1 MQIHAVVPVK
11 ALARAKSRLA
21 GRLSLAERHDL
32 VLEMLG
38 RVLATLLA
46 CRGAALAEVWVI
58 SADPE
63 VLALAAAR
71 GARTMADRAGDLNG
85 ALEQARAALASAEG
99 AAMLVIPA
107 DVPLITL
114 ADVAAL
120 ARTLAAGADVAMA
133 TDRQGDGTNALGLRL
148 PSDLPFRF
156 GERSAGLHLAEADTH
171 DLLTQVYWS
180 PTLALDVD
188 DPESLAR
195 YRAGADRRQ
204 EAGGGRQ
211 NSALHCCPAPPLP
224 LRERG
229 LGGEG

>member
-21 GRLSLAERHDL
+21 GRLSIAERHDL

-38 RVLATLLA
+38 RVLGALLA

-63 VLALAAAR
+63 ALALAAAC
-71 GARTMADRAGDLNG
+71 GARTMLDSADGLNG
-85 ALEQARAALASAEG
+85 ALGQARAALTAAG
-99 AAMLVIPA
+99 VAAMLVVPA
-107 DVPLITL
+107 DVPLIT
-114 ADVAAL
+114 AGDVAAM
-120 ARTLAAGADVAMA
+120 ARTLTAGADVAMA

-148 PSDLPFRF
+148 PSDMPFRF
-156 GERSAGLHLAEADTH
+156 GERSAGLHLAEADAH
-171 DLLTQVYWS
+171 DLLAQVYWS

-195 YRAGADRRQ
+195 YVSRDSGDSCLHSALAQ
-204 EAGGGRQ
+204 KVGGRPE
-211 NSALHCCPAPPLP
+211 CRP
-224 LRERG
+224 
-229 LGGEG
+229 

>member
-11 ALARAKSRLA
+11 ALARSKSRLA
-21 GRLSLAERHDL
+21 ERLGPTERHDL
-32 VLEMLG
+32 VLEMLAC
-38 RVLATLLA
+38 VLATLLA

-63 VLALAAAR
+63 VLFLAESA
-71 GARTMADRAGDLNG
+71 GARTMLDHADDLNS
-85 ALEQARAALASAEG
+85 ALEQARSALKGEDA

-107 DVPLITL
+107 DVPLITP

-148 PSDLPFRF
+148 PSALPFRF
-156 GERSAGLHLAEADTH
+156 GERSARLHLAEADDH
-171 DLLTQVYWS
+171 SLLAQVYWS

-188 DPESLAR
+188 DPESLGR
-195 YRAGADRRQ
+195 YR
-204 EAGGGRQ
+204 
-211 NSALHCCPAPPLP
+211 CYTTYT
-224 LRERG
+224 ERST
-229 LGGEG
+229 

>member
-21 GRLSLAERHDL
+21 EQLSPAERHDL

-63 VLALAAAR
+63 VLFLAESA
-71 GARTMADRAGDLNG
+71 GAHTMFDHAGDLNG
-85 ALEQARAALASAEG
+85 ALEQARSALKGEDA

-107 DVPLITL
+107 DVPLITPG
-114 ADVAAL
+114 DVAAL

-133 TDRQGDGTNALGLRL
+133 TDRHGDGTNALGLRL

-156 GERSAGLHLAEADTH
+156 GERSAGLHLAEADAR
-171 DLLTQVYWS
+171 DMLAQVYWS

-195 YRAGADRRQ
+195 YVSRDSGAS
-204 EAGGGRQ
+204 GLL
-211 NSALHCCPAPPLP
+211 SALGQKVGDRPECRP
-224 LRERG
+224 
-229 LGGEG
+229 